1 MPRPRA
7 HARNKQGG
15 KPAGQDTILIE
26 KDNIILT
33 TFIEKNRMV
42 LAKDKVECILKCK
55 ILMKK
60 V

>member
-7 HARNKQGG
+7 HVRNKQGG
-15 KPAGQDTILIE
+15 KTAGQDTILIE

>member
-15 KPAGQDTILIE
+15 KTAGQDTILIE

-33 TFIEKNRMV
+33 TFIEKSRMV